1 MCKLNELLAI
11 CIPTYNRVS
20 HLRECIEKL
29 IPQLSQYNNPIYIS
43 DNNSEDATTVVVQEL
58 QNTYPFI
65 FYSKNAQNMG
75 PDYNFIHV
83 LKMAPTKYA
92 WLLGDDDRIGEG
104 VIDRIMSELSNA
116 PEYDAVVVNGGLL
129 NGEINGRVT
138 GLPSKIY
145 YDQNLLLRELGWH
158 MTWMSCSI
166 FNRRIFEED
175 SYERYF
181 DTNFL
186 QFAIM
191 FDFFANKKICVS
203 WISDGCIY
211 GASTEKA
218 AWRRQTFKIFVKRW
232 YDVVQSLPDYKQD
245 AKNKCIISHAEKTGL
260 FSLYQLIILRE
271 ENNFNFAI
279 FKEYVTYFHKVV
291 KTSVVLLFFISIV
304 PKQTIPIVRSV
315 KKKIIPNYNIVS

>member
-1 MCKLNELLAI
+1 MNELLAI

-20 HLRECIEKL
+20 HLRECVEKL

-43 DNNSEDATTVVVQEL
+43 DNNSDDATTSVVEEL
-58 QNTYPFI
+58 QNMYPFI

-104 VIDRIMSELSNA
+104 VIDHIMSELTNTN
-116 PEYDAVVVNGGLL
+116 EYDAMVVNGGLL
-129 NGEINGRVT
+129 NGEIEGRVI

-145 YDQNLLLRELGWH
+145 DDKNLLLSELGWH
-158 MTWMSCSI
+158 MTWMSCLI

-175 SYERYF
+175 AYERYYN
-181 DTNFL
+181 TNFL

-191 FDFFANKKICVS
+191 FDFFATRKICVS
-203 WISDGCIY
+203 WISEGCIY

-218 AWRRQTFKIFVKRW
+218 AWSSQVFKIFVKRW
-232 YDVVQSLPDYKQD
+232 HDVVQCLPAYQQD
-245 AKNKCIISHAEKTGL
+245 AKNKCIISHDEKTNL
-260 FSLYQLIILRE
+260 FSLYQLIIMRE
-271 ENNFNFAI
+271 ENYYNFAI
-279 FKEYVTYFHKVV
+279 FKEYATYYPKVV
-291 KTSVVLLFFISIV
+291 KIPVVLLFLISIV
-304 PKQTIPIVRSV
+304 PKQMIPVARSL
-315 KKKIIPNYNIVS
+315 KKKILPNYNIW